1 MRNTYQSQ
9 QLRKMRLRA
18 CIRLWNLPLSYLGYE
33 WGWKR
38 VSDMRLDLAILLS
51 EKFLFSNSWTYKKN
65 LRSRIKLLRN
75 YRVDIEL
82 HLSRASNLQDCTPS
96 LQESFRLFLFL
107 GCVPQLWES

>member
-51 EKFLFSNSWTYKKN
+51 EKFQITLQQLMDLQKK
-65 LRSRIKLLRN
+65 S
-75 YRVDIEL
+75 
-82 HLSRASNLQDCTPS
+82 
-96 LQESFRLFLFL
+96 QE
-107 GCVPQLWES
+107 PD